1 MRIRELQRRVVHS
14 AGLLF
19 RARMQKRNQIRNSI

>member
-14 AGLLF
+14 AGVLF
-19 RARMQKRNQIRNSI
+19 RAQMQKNQIRNSI